1 MDPVAME
8 LVGVRIELP
17 TNVPIL
23 LLREGEGSRYLPIW
37 IGPNEATAIALALQG
52 VEPQRPM
59 THDLLALVVTALD
72 AEVVRVDVTE
82 LVDGTFF
89 ANLVLDQK
97 GQDVTISARPSD
109 AIALAARTKAP
120 IFADRG
126 LLDEAGVEIEEDGQ
140 EEEIERFREF
150 LEDITPEDFESG
162 TPPGSG

>member
-1 MDPVAME
+1 MDPVPME

-23 LLREGEGSRYLPIW
+23 LLREGEGTRYLPIW

-59 THDLLALVVTALD
+59 THDLLKLVVGALD
-72 AEVVRVDVTE
+72 GEVIRVDVTE

-89 ANLVLDQK
+89 ANLILLRDGNEVS
-97 GQDVTISARPSD
+97 ISSRPSD
-109 AIALAARTKAP
+109 AIALAARTSAP
-120 IFADRG
+120 IFADRT
-126 LLDEAGVEIEEDGQ
+126 LLEEAGVEIEEDGQ

-150 LEDITPEDFESG
+150 LEDVTPEDF
-162 TPPGSG
+162 GSGHSHDS